1 MSAKRAARR
10 RAAKL
15 QPKPKA
21 ITAKPDDWAA
31 LRREGLRMAEEHQR
45 PGRHVTHH
53 GRPVTVKILAQR
65 EVRAGDEVQLS
76 TVKIELDWKMAIKFK
91 ILEAAND
98 IMTRS
103 YMLGSL
109 DPALH
114 RILVSVIEEKG
125 LYEDNIGEFFLLY
138 GRFEQKYRVFEGKET
153 REKMMELMQGGEKFL
168 KPYKDQRSGKE
179 YANNPLPYSVRN
191 ILAHANSPNPLDQD
205 GEELGTFI
213 NTVGDEEPR
222 TSINTV
228 DGEELRTSIKLL
240 KSWLER

>member
-1 MSAKRAARR
+1 
-10 RAAKL
+10 
-15 QPKPKA
+15 
-21 ITAKPDDWAA
+21 
-31 LRREGLRMAEEHQR
+31 MAEEHQR

-114 RILVSVIEEKG
+114 RVLTSVIEGKG
-125 LYEDNIGEFFLLY
+125 FYEHNIGEFFLLY